1 MSLLLTDVVGFE
13 CKAGAPKDISGI
25 RSVVLILRIES
36 SSGPEFQDFGLEMKL
51 SEKSSLP

>member
-1 MSLLLTDVVGFE
+1 MLTDVVRFE